1 MEELASLVEWRVAAA
16 AAAPAAAPAPAAA
29 AASVGNILETAPESA
44 WAADEALDA
53 ARREAGAARVA
64 EQGDVLSPFWVA
76 KYERESAKAWDKF
89 YKRHAD
95 KAYKDRHYIDE
106 AWAGAFAGERGLV
119 VEVGCGCGN
128 ALFPVLEAHAGWRGV
143 AVDFAASAIDLLKRR
158 PDYDASRVDAFTC
171 DVVTDALPV
180 ADGGADVVVCLFVLS
195 ALSPETAP
203 GVVRK
208 LRRALRPGG
217 HLLFRDYGRYDEA
230 QLRFAKGH
238 RLGDNFYVKQDDTR
252 CFYFDTADARSLF
265 ADGWDQVHLD
275 FVCQQHANR
284 ATKTRRRRVFIQG
297 HFRKRC
303 DGA

>member
-1 MEELASLVEWRVAAA
+1 MDELSTLVEWYATIPKTQETPTNIA
-16 AAAPAAAPAPAAA
+16 
-29 AASVGNILETAPESA
+29 NILATPTAA
-44 WAADEALDA
+44 WAEDAGLDA
-53 ARREAGAARVA
+53 ARRADGALRVA
-64 EQGDVLSPFWVA
+64 AQGACLAPFWVA
-76 KYERESAKAWDKF
+76 KYERESAGAWHAF
-89 YKRHAD
+89 YKRNAD
-95 KAYKDRHYIDE
+95 KAYKDRHYLDDE
-106 AWAGAFAGERGLV
+106 WSEAFAADSGLV
-119 VEVGCGCGN
+119 VEVGCGVGN
-128 ALFPVLEAHAGWRGV
+128 ALFPVLASHPRWRGV
-143 AVDFAASAIDLLKRR
+143 AVDFAASAIDLLQRR
-158 PDYDASRVDAFTC
+158 PDYDASRVDASTC

-180 ADGGADVVVCLFVLS
+180 ADGAADVVVCLFVLS

-297 HFRKRC
+297 HFRKRR